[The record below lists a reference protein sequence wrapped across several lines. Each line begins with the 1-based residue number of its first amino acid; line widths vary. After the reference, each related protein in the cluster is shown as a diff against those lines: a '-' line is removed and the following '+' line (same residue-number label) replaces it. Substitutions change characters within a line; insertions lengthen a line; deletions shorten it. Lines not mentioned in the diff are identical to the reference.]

1 MSEQEQQVQEQ
12 PVEQPVEK
20 SKEEASFEAF
30 PDIDQLTG
38 ADQADP
44 FAELMQ
50 QVEETP
56 VGQHPAEADPVVEGV
71 KPEPVES
78 QGETAENPQSR
89 ENPEQ
94 YQYWQSQA
102 DKRSKE
108 LTDVLSTFGVESV
121 DELRTKYSD
130 MNDIVPIARYIKSN
144 PGVLDSVQNSLSTG
158 ETQGQ
163 AQQGNQETSVQQ
175 PVKPTKPSNYD
186 ALDAYSDP
194 SSESFQYREELD
206 NYRDDMITYSALE
219 NEQLRSAMEQ
229 ERVKQQRIESE
240 QVLKQQLVSDYNIPG
255 DQVDKFVDY
264 MSSPESVSLDN
275 LVTLWNAQQ
284 NGVQQQQSKAE
295 AAPPQAPVVD
305 PKIGEMQRQREKLSI
320 PQPVSVVPGSSDTA
334 DRSPEDTVM
343 DNMIIDHKRHNPW

>member
-1 MSEQEQQVQEQ
+1 MSGQEQQIQEQ
-12 PVEQPVEK
+12 PVEL
-20 SKEEASFEAF
+20 SKEEASQQIQPENFD
-30 PDIDQLTG
+30 DILRVTSNEG
-38 ADQADP
+38 DP

-56 VGQHPAEADPVVEGV
+56 EGQHPIETDPVVEGV

-78 QGETAENPQSR
+78 QGETAVDPQSR

-108 LTDVLSTFGVESV
+108 LTDVLGTFGVESV
-121 DELRTKYSD
+121 DELRTKYAD
-130 MNDIVPIARYIKSN
+130 INDLAPIARYIKSN
-144 PGVLDSVQNSLSTG
+144 PGVLDSVQNSLPAG

-163 AQQGNQETSVQQ
+163 TQQGDQETSVQQ
-175 PVKPTKPSNYD
+175 PVKPTKPNNYD

-206 NYRDDMITYSALE
+206 SYRDDMITYSAHE
-219 NEQLRSAMEQ
+219 NEQLRGVMEQ
-229 ERVKQQRIESE
+229 ERAKVQQKESTAQLKSELVTRYNMPGE
-240 QVLKQQLVSDYNIPG
+240 QV
-255 DQVDKFVDY
+255 DQFVNY
-264 MSSPESVSLDN
+264 MSSPESMSLEN

-284 NGVQQQQSKAE
+284 NGVQQKQPQA
-295 AAPPQAPVVD
+295 ATAPPQAPGVD
-305 PKIGEMQRQREKLSI
+305 PKIGEMNRQREKLSI

-334 DRSPEDTVM
+334 DRSAEDSVM
-343 DNMIIDHKRHNPW
+343 DNMIIDHKRQNPW